1 MEKNAHFAIVG
12 AFLILSLILGIVFL
26 LWLTEAKQATKTS
39 RYEIRFEGSVS
50 GLNQGG
56 DVSYLGVKI
65 GNIYKISLMPNE
77 PRMVRVIVN
86 IKDDSP
92 IYENTVATLKLQG
105 ITGIAYVELTQ
116 GEGGQKR
123 IAGTEEP
130 PYPIIESKKSDLDK
144 LLTSMP
150 EVLQSVDEFLK
161 RASGVLND
169 ENIENTTALLANLKQ
184 FSEDLQTLDEELF
197 KTLTEMQET
206 LGETRHLVRGIA
218 PDTEKTLKNLEQ
230 TTANLEQLSTSI
242 NALVQ
247 NNQGSINTL
256 MSHGV
261 GELMNVLNDTQ
272 QTLVRLRRLS
282 RELSENPSR
291 LLYQPKHY
299 GVEIQQ

>member
-12 AFLILSLILGIVFL
+12 AFLILSLILGVVFL

-50 GLNQGG
+50 GLDLGG

-65 GNIYKISLMPNE
+65 GNIYQISLMPNE

-105 ITGIAYVELTQ
+105 VTGIAYVELTQ

-123 IAGTEEP
+123 IAGSEEP
-130 PYPIIESKKSDLDK
+130 PYPVIRSRKSDLDK

-169 ENIENTTALLANLKQ
+169 ENIENTTLMLANLKQ
-184 FSEDLQTLDEELF
+184 FSDELQTLDEELF
-197 KTLTEMQET
+197 KTLSDMRET
-206 LGETRHLVRGIA
+206 LGETRRLVRNIT

-230 TTANLEQLSTSI
+230 TTANLEQLSASI
-242 NALVQ
+242 NTLVQ
-247 NNQGSINTL
+247 NNEGAINTF
-256 MSHGV
+256 MSEGV
-261 GELMNVLNDTQ
+261 GELMNVLDDTQ
-272 QTLVRLRRLS
+272 KTLLRLRRLS
-282 RELSENPSR
+282 QQLSDDPSR

>member
-12 AFLILSLILGIVFL
+12 AFLIFSLILGMVFL
-26 LWLTEAKQATKTS
+26 LWLTEAKQGTKTS

-50 GLNQGG
+50 GLDVGG

-86 IKDDSP
+86 IKEDSP

-116 GEGGQKR
+116 GEGGQQR
-123 IAGTEEP
+123 IAGSEEP
-130 PYPIIESKKSDLDK
+130 PYPIIQSRKSDLDK

-150 EVLQSVDEFLK
+150 EALQSADELMK

-169 ENIENTTALLANLKQ
+169 ENIENITQLLANLKQ

-206 LGETRHLVRGIA
+206 LGETRHLVRNIA
-218 PDTEKTLKNLEQ
+218 PDTKKSLKNLEQ

-242 NALVQ
+242 NTLYQ
-247 NNQGSINTL
+247 NNEGAINTL
-256 MSHGV
+256 MSEGV
-261 GELMNVLNDTQ
+261 GEFMNVLDDTKK
-272 QTLVRLRRLS
+272 TLVQLRRLS
-282 RELSENPSR
+282 RQLSEEPSR
-291 LLYQPKHY
+291 LLYQPKTH

>member
-12 AFLILSLILGIVFL
+12 AFLILSLVLGVVFL

-50 GLNQGG
+50 GLDQGG

-65 GNIYKISLMPNE
+65 GNIYKISLIPNE
-77 PRMVRVIVN
+77 PRMVRVIVD
-86 IKDDSP
+86 IKEDSP

-123 IAGTEEP
+123 IAGSDEP
-130 PYPIIESKKSDLDK
+130 PYPIIQSRKSDLDK

-150 EVLQSVDEFLK
+150 EVLQSADEFLK
-161 RASGVLND
+161 RASGVMNN
-169 ENIENTTALLANLKQ
+169 ENIENITLMLANLKQ

-272 QTLVRLRRLS
+272 QTLVQLRRLS

-291 LLYQPKHY
+291 LLYQPKTY